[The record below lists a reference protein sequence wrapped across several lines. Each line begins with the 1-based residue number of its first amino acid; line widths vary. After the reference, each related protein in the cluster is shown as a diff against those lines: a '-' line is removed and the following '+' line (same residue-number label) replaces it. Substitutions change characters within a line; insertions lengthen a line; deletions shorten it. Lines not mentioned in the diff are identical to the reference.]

1 MPNIPRSPNGQFS
14 CQPLNQTPNSR
25 IPSSA
30 PILDLP
36 HVRIQRG
43 SSDSGTPLN
52 NEDLSNRIID
62 DDKEE
67 ESSIP
72 LVADNPSNATLGE
85 ALRQLAIVTCQ
96 LATTSETT

>member
-67 ESSIP
+67 E
-72 LVADNPSNATLGE
+72 V
-85 ALRQLAIVTCQ
+85 C
-96 LATTSETT
+96 SENLDGQEVIKSLHSGPGVLYPPCGG